1 MREPSTTLPPPFHQ
15 PSTSLCVPPPYTP
28 VVVEHPTTRWNR
40 AGVPTPRYRPFTE
53 SVRAK
58 ASAKSTGSR
67 LNRQPPRH
75 FRAAANFLAA
85 ELSRR

>member
-1 MREPSTTLPPPFHQ
+1 MREPSTILPPAFHQ
-15 PSTSLCVPPPYTP
+15 PSTSLFVPPPYTP

-40 AGVPTPRYRPFTE
+40 AGVPTPRHRPFTE

-58 ASAKSTGSR
+58 ASAKAGSIANP
-67 LNRQPPRH
+67 LVI
-75 FRAAANFLAA
+75 FRAANFLAA